1 MAEFCHVI
9 FKFCQVLPSFTEF
22 YRVLPSYFGALIRS
36 GGSSRLLDWLTSR
49 TASDGAD
56 GDETELREILQVDT
70 GVGVDV
76 NGGGGVD
83 AVADAV
89 DEGIVDEDEE
99 NLLTS
104 PKTHFCPI
112 QLQEGDLEVKVP
124 PLSVQSSSIDEQ
136 NR

>member
-1 MAEFCHVI
+1 
-9 FKFCQVLPSFTEF
+9 
-22 YRVLPSYFGALIRS
+22 
-36 GGSSRLLDWLTSR
+36 LLDWLTSR

-70 GVGVDV
+70 GVG
-76 NGGGGVD
+76 
-83 AVADAV
+83 V

>member
-1 MAEFCHVI
+1 M
-9 FKFCQVLPSFTEF
+9 
-22 YRVLPSYFGALIRS
+22 
-36 GGSSRLLDWLTSR
+36 LDWLTSR

-76 NGGGGVD
+76 NGGGGVG

>member
-1 MAEFCHVI
+1 LAEFCHVI

-70 GVGVDV
+70 GVGVD
-76 NGGGGVD
+76 
-83 AVADAV
+83 
-89 DEGIVDEDEE
+89 EGIVDEDEE